1 MPCLRCVALRARREV
16 RAQVFHVAEGWSDTA
31 ESLTPL
37 MMDDR
42 RVTAAID
49 KLVEGPRDIIELM
62 SADERKRLL
71 SSIRAISSD
80 FADRLEAPSDRKH

>member
-1 MPCLRCVALRARREV
+1 
-16 RAQVFHVAEGWSDTA
+16 
-31 ESLTPL
+31 